1 MHLHEHNTVRLVTSS
16 PAAIQRT
23 GNQGDNCKMVVLLV
37 YDWLKDNWKFSK
49 PMILSKTLNVH
60 EGIFQKA
67 QLCKLIPN

>member
-1 MHLHEHNTVRLVTSS
+1 
-16 PAAIQRT
+16 
-23 GNQGDNCKMVVLLV
+23 MVVLLV